1 MKHEHMSMTMNSE
14 MQTCIQACQECHN
27 ECLMHASQHCL
38 EVGGKHVEPKHF
50 RLMLSCA
57 EICQTSADMMLMGSE
72 HHRDVCASCAVICD
86 ACAASCAQLEDME
99 SCVQACRRCAES
111 CRQMAGYT
119 TRR

>member
-57 EICQTSADMMLMGSE
+57 EICQTSADMQSHAARWPAIPRADSANHQVLARCSCMLYATAP
-72 HHRDVCASCAVICD
+72 D
-86 ACAASCAQLEDME
+86 
-99 SCVQACRRCAES
+99 
-111 CRQMAGYT
+111 
-119 TRR
+119 